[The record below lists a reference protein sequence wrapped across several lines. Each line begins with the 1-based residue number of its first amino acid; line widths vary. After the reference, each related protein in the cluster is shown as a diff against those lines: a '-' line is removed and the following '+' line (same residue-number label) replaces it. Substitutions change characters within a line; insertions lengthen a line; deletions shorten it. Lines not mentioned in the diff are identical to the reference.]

1 MGESKTALIVEDSRV
16 QATHVG
22 QLLIE
27 VGLQVLYAGDGLEGV
42 QKAQRYHPDIIILD
56 LEMPRMHGLEA
67 CRRLK
72 QDARTADIPIVM
84 LTSHADEAVMVLE
97 GIELGAIDFIPKD
110 GFADVVLVETLRQLH
125 LLPNGTPTADA
136 EAHLVETS
144 ENMSMVG

>member
-1 MGESKTALIVEDSRV
+1 MDGYKTALIVEDSQV

-27 VGLQVLYAGDGLEGV
+27 AGLQVLYARDGLEGV
-42 QKAQRYHPDIIILD
+42 QQAQRHHPDIIILD

-72 QDARTADIPIVM
+72 QDADTAGIPIVM

-110 GFADVVLVETLRQLH
+110 SFADVVLVETLRQLH
-125 LLPNGTPTADA
+125 LLGESANERA
-136 EAHLVETS
+136 
-144 ENMSMVG
+144 

>member
-72 QDARTADIPIVM
+72 QDAYTADIPIVM

-125 LLPNGTPTADA
+125 LLPNDTPTADA
-136 EAHLVETS
+136 EAHLIETS
-144 ENMSMVG
+144 ENTSVVG